1 MDVSIFLAKVFGIYL
16 VIVSL
21 SLLINRQKFKQLFSD
36 FLNNS
41 PAAFLSAIMTL
52 IMGILLILFHNIWT
66 TDWRVLI
73 TLLSWLV
80 FVKGAVRVLCPK
92 FDSLFVGMVNKESF
106 YAWAGGIY
114 LILGGYLLYL
124 GYFC

>member
-1 MDVSIFLAKVFGIYL
+1 MDVSIFLAKVFGLYL

-41 PAAFLSAIMTL
+41 PASFLSAIMTL

-80 FVKGAVRVLCPK
+80 FIKGTVRVLYPK
-92 FDSLFVGMVNKESF
+92 FDVLFVSMVNKESF

-124 GYFC
+124 GYF